1 MSLLKQIIRRVLKSK
16 DCRYYSIAASIPSY
30 TMAEKDIQ
38 KIVGALHGQGFKDV
52 SVLPY
57 TLREAKYYQVVAGRH
72 LTRKEAEE
80 TKAKLLSLGYRAS
93 IMGAPLS

>member
-1 MSLLKQIIRRVLKSK
+1 MKLIKRLIKKMRRKK

-30 TMAEKDIQ
+30 TMAERDIQ
-38 KIVGALHGQGFKDV
+38 KIVGALYGQGFKDV

-57 TLREAKYYQVVAGRH
+57 TLRDAKYFQVVAGRH
-72 LTRKEAEE
+72 VTKKEAEE
-80 TKAKLLSLGYRAS
+80 AKAKLLSLGYRAS